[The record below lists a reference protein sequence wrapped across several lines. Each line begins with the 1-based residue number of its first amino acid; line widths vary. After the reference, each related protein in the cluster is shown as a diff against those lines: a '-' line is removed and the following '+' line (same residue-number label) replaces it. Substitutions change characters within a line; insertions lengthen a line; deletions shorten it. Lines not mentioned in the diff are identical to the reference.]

1 MNDCGNN
8 QPEKLP
14 MLLDTDVTVEA
25 PEMHVVDGKIVAPSF
40 TAPHEMS
47 PQKTINVDKHHSRKE
62 YVLLINDLRLL
73 LTTPDIGTSAR
84 LLLMPKVAVYTC
96 INDNLN
102 AIVRNCA
109 QDSPYSNKLQSLN
122 ATFPLGV
129 VTPTT
134 STEASSSVAEDAIT
148 ELPHTGHKVVYK
160 HKHTSKDCRLF
171 QDLDCVFPWNHF

>member
-1 MNDCGNN
+1 MICTTSIR
-8 QPEKLP
+8 KLVNIYDFTLTVLYALRWLP
-14 MLLDTDVTVEA
+14 VTRRLVQLRN
-25 PEMHVVDGKIVAPSF
+25 PR
-40 TAPHEMS
+40 
-47 PQKTINVDKHHSRKE
+47 SRKI
-62 YVLLINDLRLL
+62 LLNSDLITRQRRVHRKP
-73 LTTPDIGTSAR
+73 LTSISTTAVK
-84 LLLMPKVAVYTC
+84 LLLMPEVAVYTC

-129 VTPTT
+129 LTPTT
-134 STEASSSVAEDAIT
+134 SIEASSSVAGDAIT

-160 HKHTSKDCRLF
+160 HKHTYKDCRLF